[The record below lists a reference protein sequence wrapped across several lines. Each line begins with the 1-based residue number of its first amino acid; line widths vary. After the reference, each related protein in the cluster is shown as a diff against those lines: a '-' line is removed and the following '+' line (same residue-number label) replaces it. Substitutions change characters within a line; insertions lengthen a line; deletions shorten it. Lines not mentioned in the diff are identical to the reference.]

1 MSRTPRSGTVSGSA
15 VSKVRRAIARGWYPG
30 CGYGP
35 SEYLRLRRRKGR
47 Q

>member
-1 MSRTPRSGTVSGSA
+1 MSRNPRSGTANRSA
-15 VSKVRRAIARGWYPG
+15 DSKVRRAIARGWYPG

-47 Q
+47 P